1 MLTSKHCNFKGQKF
15 IWQIVTVWKFF
26 FQVIQ
31 HKLNIPDKVILGWG
45 GRLLNTPV
53 IRKLT
58 CRCSP
63 TGLPSIFLWET
74 KIADL
79 CVYIVL
85 YSYPDSNKKARMSKI
100 HITLLWTGS
109 TFCLTNQLAHLFQ
122 VNEFERVP
130 SLLDET
136 IKSAALSDILS
147 SAKSYLRQLTPLI
160 ALFDLDKR
168 MLLVLRTL

>member
-1 MLTSKHCNFKGQKF
+1 MLRSKHCNFKGQKF
-15 IWQIVTVWKFF
+15 IWQIAIVWKSL

-58 CRCSP
+58 CRCSA
-63 TGLPSIFLWET
+63 TGLPSILLWET

-79 CVYIVL
+79 CVHIVL

-100 HITLLWTGS
+100 HITLHRTGS
-109 TFCLTNQLAHLFQ
+109 TFCLTNQLAQLFQ
-122 VNEFERVP
+122 VNESVERVP
-130 SLLDET
+130 SLLDEK

-147 SAKSYLRQLTPLI
+147 SAKRYLRQPTPLI
-160 ALFDLDKR
+160 ALFDFG
-168 MLLVLRTL
+168 